1 MVWGVALLLYE
12 KLWMLQPRKI
22 PGQTWDTSWRCR
34 SHRTAAGQGW
44 PGSTCGRR
52 RARDAPEGGCARL
65 WQFVPLHPF
74 PFSAIFWA
82 HLCDKFFWLQM
93 CLLLEFTPLCSAS
106 LAVVFPGLFHW
117 KFLLHHLS
125 LHKQTRHNCLERLF
139 CELFFLYFPNVYC
152 QQWDESDGKVLW
164 VQVWPRSSK
173 SSVSSSALCRPAKHV
188 GIMKRSQIFSV
199 LISISSL
206 STSTIP

>member
-1 MVWGVALLLYE
+1 MVWGVALLLMW
-12 KLWMLQPRKI
+12 KALDAAATQNTRTDVGRILMPRL
-22 PGQTWDTSWRCR
+22 PAERCR

-52 RARDAPEGGCARL
+52 RSRDAPEGGCAQL

-74 PFSAIFWA
+74 PFSAVFWT
-82 HLCDKFFWLQM
+82 HLYGKFLWLQM

-106 LAVVFPGLFHW
+106 LAMVFPGLFHW

-125 LHKQTRHNCLERLF
+125 LQKQTRHNYLERLF

-152 QQWDESDGKVLW
+152 QQ
-164 VQVWPRSSK
+164 
-173 SSVSSSALCRPAKHV
+173 
-188 GIMKRSQIFSV
+188 
-199 LISISSL
+199 
-206 STSTIP
+206 